1 MANGQGQDLSASA
14 AGSLGRF
21 SHAPRLS
28 VEHVVQPV
36 QGTGTARQCTAAAV
50 PCKACAVPGRGCALY
65 GRRAGLGSAAVAGE
79 EAAQGKGLNKAL
91 QPQHHQGVFNAE

>member
-50 PCKACAVPGRGCALY
+50 PGWCRAGAVRCMAAGP
-65 GRRAGLGSAAVAGE
+65 GLGSAAVAGE
-79 EAAQGKGLNKAL
+79 KAAQGKGLNKAL
-91 QPQHHQGVFNAE
+91 QPKHHQGVFNAE